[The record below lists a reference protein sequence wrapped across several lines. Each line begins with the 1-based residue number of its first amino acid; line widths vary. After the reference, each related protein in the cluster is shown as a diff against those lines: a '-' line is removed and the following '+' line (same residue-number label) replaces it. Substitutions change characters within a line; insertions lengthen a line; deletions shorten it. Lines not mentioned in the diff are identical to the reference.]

1 MFLNKY
7 WIIVLGILSKI
18 ENNIFKLNTF
28 LTKSKVILI
37 WILSDLIYEELATLI
52 YEEPAT
58 PIYEEPATLIY
69 EETTTLIYEESATLI
84 DEEPAIPI
92 PDTSHI
98 IIEIG
103 NQLIDFKHHAM
114 VTSYRFDWNL
124 L

>member
-37 WILSDLIYEELATLI
+37 WSLSDLIYEE
-52 YEEPAT
+52 PAT
-58 PIYEEPATLIY
+58 SIYEEPATLIY

>member
-1 MFLNKY
+1 MFLKKY
-7 WIIVLGILSKI
+7 WIIVLGILSKVEI
-18 ENNIFKLNTF
+18 NIFKLNTF
-28 LTKSKVILI
+28 LAKSKVILI
-37 WILSDLIYEELATLI
+37 WILSDLIYEEPATLIYEETATLI

-58 PIYEEPATLIY
+58 LNNEEPATH
-69 EETTTLIYEESATLI
+69 T

-114 VTSYRFDWNL
+114 VPS
-124 L
+124 